1 MIFITD
7 FHILL
12 IQLIRIIKSI
22 AKNYLNVIA
31 LLKVTL

>member
-22 AKNYLNVIA
+22 AKYLNVIT